1 MVLSV
6 WRAATLAR
14 GCSLAFMLAFDLIV
28 DDYDRAA
35 ARSGD
40 CEKHTTTGSGFLC
53 LGARSMRSRRG
64 VGTGPGPG
72 ALTSRSS

>member
-28 DDYDRAA
+28 DDYDT
-35 ARSGD
+35 SG
-40 CEKHTTTGSGFLC
+40 SL
-53 LGARSMRSRRG
+53 SPMSRRPRC
-64 VGTGPGPG
+64 VDE
-72 ALTSRSS
+72 RRDW